1 MAAYQPVGAPVTIQQ
16 LQVGSVYAPLL
27 NPLGI
32 RGVHIGTLFT
42 VTRRLAQRAVAVTL
56 VGGLGGLLT
65 ILAGDYPPNM
75 LFQRHMTAAEIAA
88 IEEAEADRL
97 AGLRMEQQMLGKV
110 AASIQGPSGVGFPG
124 GSPGPVVKLISRF
137 IGRQGGGRRKTKKRR
152 GTRRNRKGTNHH

>member
-16 LQVGSVYAPLL
+16 LQVGSVYTPLL

-32 RGVHIGTLFT
+32 RGLYIGTLFT
-42 VTRRLAQRAVAVTL
+42 VTRRLAQRAVAATL

-88 IEEAEADRL
+88 EEAEADRL

-124 GSPGPVVKLISRF
+124 GSPGPVVKLISKF

-152 GTRRNRKGTNHH
+152 GTRRNRKGTRRH